1 MADNIKSL
9 NEIDILFADFI
20 QEKLNM
26 QTGKV
31 LISYQQKGQ
40 ISSKIDED
48 VCYIKVFEEPDE
60 RHIWKNRKHKYDM
73 SEGTLN
79 VTQYTMRTL
88 MLQVTFYGPNADNFC
103 TKVNEYFYH
112 DGTKQFLY
120 ENDLAFIPDRT
131 IEPRKFYEKI
141 NEQWWQRS
149 DLKLYFYNSI
159 STEEILDTIESADIK
174 YKYSK

>member
-1 MADNIKSL
+1 MADSIKSL
-9 NEIDILFADFI
+9 NDLDILFADFI
-20 QEKLNM
+20 QNKLSM
-26 QTGKV
+26 QSDKV
-31 LISYQQKGQ
+31 LVSYQQKGQ
-40 ISSKIDED
+40 RSSKIDED
-48 VCYIKVFEEPDE
+48 VCYVKVFEEPDE
-60 RHIWKNRKHKYDM
+60 RHIWKNRKVENIEDNKVK
-73 SEGTLN
+73 

-103 TKVNEYFYH
+103 TRINEHFYH

-131 IEPRKFYEKI
+131 VEPRKFYEKI

-159 STEEILDTIESADIK
+159 STEEILDTIESVNIK
-174 YKYSK
+174 YKFDI